1 MYQGLEQHADAA
13 TIRSCIQPQQWSS
26 YFKVSLA
33 RNPWD
38 RAVSFFYWENRR
50 DPEMRPA
57 KRFYHRLGVP
67 FDEPKILR
75 EKFRQFLKSDRWSDN
90 DRFYFEADRLCVDFV
105 IRYENLN
112 DDFAEVCRRLEL
124 PTPDLPRLKAGIREK
139 HHYSRYYDDET
150 RALVAERHKND
161 IKILG
166 YRFETA

>member
-1 MYQGLEQHADAA
+1 
-13 TIRSCIQPQQWSS
+13 
-26 YFKVSLA
+26 
-33 RNPWD
+33 
-38 RAVSFFYWENRR
+38 
-50 DPEMRPA
+50 MRPA